1 MSGFSWT
8 TAESA
13 PVGSSSEGL
22 AGVRVTI
29 PLVAAF
35 LPSLVAFTAYLYLL
49 NTVRP
54 ALATSYAYVNPPVAV
69 VIGALFGG
77 ERVHAFDV
85 VSMSVI
91 LAGVALIALGRTK
104 RR

>member
-1 MSGFSWT
+1 MLSGERFPHVPTLSS
-8 TAESA
+8 TAA
-13 PVGSSSEGL
+13 L
-22 AGVRVTI
+22 AY
-29 PLVAAF
+29 LAAMG
-35 LPSLVAFTAYLYLL
+35 SLVAFTAYLYLL

-77 ERVHAFDV
+77 ERVHALDV
-85 VSMSVI
+85 VAMSVI
-91 LAGVALIALGRTK
+91 LAGVALIAFATDK